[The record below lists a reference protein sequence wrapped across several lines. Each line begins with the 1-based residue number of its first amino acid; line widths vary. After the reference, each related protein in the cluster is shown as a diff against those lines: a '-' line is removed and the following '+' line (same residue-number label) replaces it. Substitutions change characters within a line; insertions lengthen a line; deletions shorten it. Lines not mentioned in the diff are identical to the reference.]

1 MLFLQKNDNM
11 LSNTGVRYGLLGGVA
26 VVFYLFLMYALNPAY
41 FLRPELQWSSLII
54 YGLFMWQ
61 AAKVDV
67 AEQGLSR
74 DFREILR
81 TPFVAFLLINLCYW
95 TFYYALHLYDP
106 SLLQTEMVTEI
117 TALKA
122 QIQSGLG
129 DPQQA
134 NAIRERIVALEE
146 SIQSPSTQPLGPI
159 INRMF
164 IGALGGFVLASGVAV
179 IFRSRA

>member
-1 MLFLQKNDNM
+1 
-11 LSNTGVRYGLLGGVA
+11 
-26 VVFYLFLMYALNPAY
+26 
-41 FLRPELQWSSLII
+41 
-54 YGLFMWQ
+54 
-61 AAKVDV
+61 
-67 AEQGLSR
+67 
-74 DFREILR
+74 
-81 TPFVAFLLINLCYW
+81 
-95 TFYYALHLYDP
+95 
-106 SLLQTEMVTEI
+106 
-117 TALKA
+117 
-122 QIQSGLG
+122 LG